1 MMKKIVFFIA
11 FIFYSTSSI
20 YGQVENLNST
30 SIRTYIP
37 FFYFNALNFKSDDPY
52 HTRVD
57 LYIQVPYTQLSFV
70 KEGNF
75 FVASY
80 EVVAGVYDSTDRL
93 VTEKIWNEK
102 IVLNT
107 YSESI
112 ARNGSN
118 ISQKSFR
125 LIPGTYKLKISVQ
138 DNESKKN
145 AKAETELNVR
155 AFRELFALSDL
166 LLVSR
171 YSEVDSRKEVIPNIT
186 NNIIFS
192 ENGFYLFWEFYNN
205 STDTNFNINCKISNS
220 KGKTIFEFNSSYS
233 LPYER
238 NPIFFK
244 IEKSDFTIGEYLIT
258 ITARSADSLSKNSYA
273 VSKRIFS
280 RWVGVPRSIVD
291 LNKAI
296 EQMIY
301 IASRDKINELLKIEN
316 QQEKY
321 EKFMNFWKSKDPTP
335 NTEENELMDEY
346 YGRVEYANEH
356 FSTYIEGWKS
366 DMGMVFIILGPPNNV
381 ERRPFNYDSP
391 AYEIWEYYTLNRSFI
406 FVDYTGFGDYRL
418 LNRDFSEWF
427 KYR

>member
-1 MMKKIVFFIA
+1 MKTTNFFIA
-11 FIFYSTSSI
+11 LILISVNTIF
-20 YGQVENLNST
+20 GQVENLNS
-30 SIRTYIP
+30 IGLRTLIP
-37 FFYFNALNFKSDDPY
+37 FFYFNALNFKSDDPN

-70 KEGNF
+70 KEADKY
-75 FVASY
+75 VASY
-80 EVVAGVYDSTDRL
+80 EVVAGVYDSTERL

-102 IVLNT
+102 IVLST

-112 ARNGSN
+112 SRIGSN
-118 ISQKSFR
+118 ISQRSFR
-125 LIPGTYKLKISVQ
+125 LVPGTYKLKISVQ

-166 LLVSR
+166 LLVSQ
-171 YSEVDSRKEVIPNIT
+171 YSEIDSRKEVIPNIT

-192 ENGFYLFWEFYNN
+192 EKGFYLFWEFYNN

-220 KGKTIFEFNSSYS
+220 KGNTIFEFNTSYS
-233 LPYER
+233 LPHEK
-238 NPIFFK
+238 NPIFLK
-244 IEKSDFTIGEYLIT
+244 IEKYDFTIGEYLIT
-258 ITARSADSLSKNSYA
+258 ITARSTDSLSKNSYA

-301 IASRDKINELLKIEN
+301 ITSRNRINELLKIEN

-321 EKFMNFWKSKDPTP
+321 EKFMEFWKSKDPTP

-346 YGRVEYANEH
+346 YGRVEYANKH
-356 FSTYIEGWKS
+356 FSTYLEGWKS
-366 DMGMVFIILGPPNNV
+366 DMGMVFIILGPPNSV
-381 ERRPFNYDSP
+381 ERRPFNYNSP